1 MYPIHSRGRWAAALL
16 ALLLS
21 GCAASPPKP
30 APTLYQKLGGEQGIH
45 AIVEDFTYRLAD
57 DPELVAFFANTN
69 IDYFVG
75 SLQDYL
81 CVISDGPCIYRGAP
95 MDKAHQHMGIHEADF
110 NRLVDALQA
119 TLLDQ
124 PISASA
130 RNQLLKRLA
139 AQHAAIM
146 RYQ

>member
-1 MYPIHSRGRWAAALL
+1 MYPISTRGYVAALL
-16 ALLLS
+16 LAWALS
-21 GCAASPPKP
+21 GCAGAQPQP
-30 APTLYQKLGGEQGIH
+30 APTLYQKLGGEKGMH
-45 AIVEDFTYRLAD
+45 AIVEDFAYRLAD

-69 IDYFVG
+69 IDYFVN

-81 CVISDGPCIYRGAP
+81 CVISDGPCVYRGAP

-139 AQHAAIM
+139 AQHAAVM

>member
-1 MYPIHSRGRWAAALL
+1 MYPISTRGYLAALL
-16 ALLLS
+16 LACALS
-21 GCAASPPKP
+21 GCAGAKPQP
-30 APTLYQKLGGEQGIH
+30 APTLYQQLGGEQGIH
-45 AIVEDFTYRLAD
+45 AIVEDFAYRLAD

-75 SLQDYL
+75 SLADYL
-81 CVISDGPCIYRGAP
+81 CVVSDGPCVYRGAP

-139 AQHAAIM
+139 AQHAAVM